1 MFKDVFFEHGR
12 IVCVFVCFVKLVSLL
27 LIILSV
33 LFQGIRII
41 LFMKLTLNRII
52 MKKIT
57 FCLMLSGLLSFAQFP
72 DPYCSISNASGTNGG
87 PIINVNFGTI
97 SYSRP
102 WTGVTSPFHQD
113 LTAQSTVV
121 QVGDT
126 YTLNVLGG
134 TNGPGRTY
142 YWTVFFDWNRDN
154 DFDDAGERTNL
165 GTIFGSTQ
173 SNPQNRSFNIVI
185 PTTAS
190 TGAIRMRLSLRHTGY
205 MTNSCDHGFGTVG
218 AVQDYT
224 IIVGSENDECDTAKS
239 LMVGTSFS
247 DFDLINQNLNNATSS
262 IGVPNPS
269 CGNYQGNDIWYSFTM
284 PSNGEITFETQTSGD
299 DTAIALYAGSCD
311 TTLTEIACN
320 DNNGGLSSSRLD
332 ISDLSLANQTLFV
345 RVWSPGNAFNPTFD
359 IAAWSATLPMIPASS
374 LNFDGNDDIVS
385 LPQSFSELGSSSF
398 TVESWVKVPT
408 VGTGGLGAT
417 ERVGIIF
424 GNFTTAAAA
433 DSFEFEIHD
442 DGQVRIFWNNGAI
455 NIFGTQD
462 LRDNSWH
469 HIACVRN
476 IDDNTFKIYIDG
488 VEELST
494 TAGINLALNNLFF
507 IGGDG
512 RLASGPNFHGNIDDL
527 RVWNVSKTQ
536 TEISQSMNCELTGF
550 EPNLLAYYNFNQGL
564 IDFVNTTETSLI
576 DSSSNNNNGTLQNF
590 ALVASAS
597 NWSGASSVAS
607 GFFCP
612 LPLPEGINQA
622 FCGSPTVADLS
633 ANGFGTFNF
642 YNSDI
647 SPTPLAPSETL
658 VTGTYYVSQSAL
670 GLESLRTA
678 FEVTVVS
685 SFEVAPI
692 ASNQDFCGSV
702 TVGELNATGSG
713 LGMLSWFDAPSGGT
727 LLDSSFNVVSNTT
740 LYVAETLNSCESPRT
755 AVNINI
761 NPLPQLP
768 LTSNQGRCGSNTIGD
783 LFVFDPTG
791 TATYLWYDVAIGGT
805 ALASTTPVITNNTY
819 YVAETNGFCEGPRR
833 AIVYTEYPVPTEV
846 ENVPSSDSFCT
857 NNGTVSISFLQSA
870 YFNGIGSNNWYFDET
885 STTPIDGLTSIS
897 SGTYFASRISDE
909 GCESIV
915 RKEVVLTMIDN
926 PDAPVVISPVIYG
939 LNEIAVP
946 LTAVA
951 PPGVI
956 LEWEDEDLFY
966 GTTAPTPDTSQIG
979 TTYYY
984 VYGSIDGCYGP
995 DSEIEVIVNGTLG
1008 THDITDNM
1016 FLTLLPNP
1024 VKDIMTMDANFEIQ
1038 SIEVFNI
1045 IGQSVMQVNT
1055 PSSTYNLDVSI
1066 LKSGTYI
1073 IRANLDVGTIT
1084 KKFIKL

>member
-1 MFKDVFFEHGR
+1 
-12 IVCVFVCFVKLVSLL
+12 
-27 LIILSV
+27 
-33 LFQGIRII
+33 
-41 LFMKLTLNRII
+41 
-52 MKKIT
+52 
-57 FCLMLSGLLSFAQFP
+57 MLSGFLSFAQFP
-72 DPYCSISNASGTNGG
+72 APYCSISNASGTNGG
-87 PIINVNFGTI
+87 PIINVNFGDI

-113 LTAQSTVV
+113 LTTQSTVV
-121 QVGDT
+121 QPGDT

-142 YWTVFFDWNRDN
+142 YWTIFFDWNRDSDFN
-154 DFDDAGERTNL
+154 DVGERINL

-173 SNPQNRSFNIVI
+173 SNPQNASYNITV
-185 PTTAS
+185 PASAS

-205 MTNSCDHGFGTVG
+205 MPNSCDHGFGSVSTVVG

-224 IIVGSENDECDTAKS
+224 IIVGSENDECDTAKP
-239 LMVGTSFS
+239 LLVGTSFS
-247 DFDLINQNLNNATSS
+247 DFDLTNQNLNNATASLS
-262 IGVPNPS
+262 LPDPS

-284 PSNGEITFETQTSGD
+284 PSNGEITVETQSSGD
-299 DTAIALYAGSCD
+299 DTAIAVYSGSCD
-311 TTLTEIACN
+311 TALAEIACN

-332 ISDLSLANQTLFV
+332 ISDLSLASQTMFV
-345 RVWSPGNAFNPTFD
+345 RVWSPGNTFNPTFD

-398 TVESWVKVPT
+398 TIESWVKVPT
-408 VGTGGLGAT
+408 VGTNGLGAT

-442 DGQVRIFWNNGAI
+442 DGQVRIYWNNGAI
-455 NIFGTQD
+455 NIFGNQD
-462 LRDNSWH
+462 LRDNNWH

-476 IDDNTFKIYIDG
+476 LDDNTFKIYIDG

-512 RLASGPNFHGNIDDL
+512 RLAAGPNFHGNIDEL

-536 TEISQSMNCELTGF
+536 TQISQSMNCELTGF

-597 NWSGASSVAS
+597 NWSEDSSVTS

-612 LPLPEGINQA
+612 LPLPEGINQV

-642 YNSDI
+642 YDSNT
-647 SPTPLAPSETL
+647 SPTPLAPSEAL
-658 VTGTYYVSQSAL
+658 VSGTYYVSQSAL

-678 FEVTVVS
+678 FEITVVS
-685 SFEVAPI
+685 SFEVAPGT
-692 ASNQDFCGSV
+692 SNQDFCGSV

-713 LGMLSWFDAPSGGT
+713 LGTLSWFDALSGGA
-727 LLDSSFNVVSNTT
+727 LLDSSFNIVSNTT

-755 AVNINI
+755 AVNITI
-761 NPLPQLP
+761 NPLPSLP
-768 LTSNQGRCGSNTIGD
+768 QTSNQGRCGSNTIGD

-791 TATYLWYDVAIGGT
+791 TAIFVWYDTASGGG
-805 ALASTTPVITNNTY
+805 ALSNDTPLISGNTY

-833 AIVYTEYPVPTEV
+833 SVVYTEFALPTV
-846 ENVPSSDSFCT
+846 IDNIPSSDSFCT
-857 NNGTVSISFLQSA
+857 NNGTTSMSFLQSA
-870 YFNGIGSNNWYFDET
+870 YFNGFGSNNWYYDET
-885 STTPIDGLTSIS
+885 STTPIDGPTMIS
-897 SGTYFASRISDE
+897 SGTYFVSRISDE

-915 RKEVVLTMIDN
+915 RKEIVLSVIDN
-926 PDAPVVISPVIYG
+926 PDAPVVVSPVFYE
-939 LNEIAVP
+939 LNEPAVP
-946 LTAVA
+946 LTSNA
-951 PPGVI
+951 PSEVV
-956 LEWEDEDLFY
+956 LEWEDEDNFY
-966 GTTAPTPDTSQIG
+966 GTEAPTPDTSSIG
-979 TTYYY
+979 TTVYF

-995 DSEIEVIVNGTLG
+995 DSEIEVIVSNTLSNNDIDNDSFLTFSPNPTNGIININGTY
-1008 THDITDNM
+1008 
-1016 FLTLLPNP
+1016 
-1024 VKDIMTMDANFEIQ
+1024 EIQ
-1038 SIEVFNI
+1038 NIEIFSI
-1045 IGQSVMQVNT
+1045 IGQNVFQVKVNSVNKI
-1055 PSSTYNLDVSI
+1055 LDLSE
-1066 LKSGTYI
+1066 LNSGTYFI
-1073 IRANLDVGTIT
+1073 KAEINNVKVT
-1084 KKFIKL
+1084 KKLIKL